1 VPLKLGQ
8 TVSARELELSGYRK
22 QSRLGVASGGT
33 GMDHVV
39 TYINPGEEA
48 VYCVYWRWEKDPL
61 AQQGSIVKLQSRAE
75 YEQEWARKRDTLLG
89 RRRGD

>member
-1 VPLKLGQ
+1 MHLKVGQ
-8 TVSARELELSGYRK
+8 AISARELELAGYRK

-39 TYINPGEEA
+39 TYINPDEDAGS
-48 VYCVYWRWEKDPL
+48 CVFWRWEKDPL

-75 YEQEWARKRDTLLG
+75 YEREWARKRDALLG
-89 RRRGD
+89 ARRGD